1 MRTCLFWG
9 RVGGCESRSRLAGS
23 VRAKVALRW
32 HGASGNGGPSYEKP
46 QPVPLGDAEAQR
58 EFEELQRQFSIV
70 SESLARRGVDGFE
83 GARQEDENIDEK
95 GRNKVTGEVN
105 GPKGKEPTRFG
116 DWERKG
122 RVSDF

>member
-1 MRTCLFWG
+1 MRRHST
-9 RVGGCESRSRLAGS
+9 AGS
-23 VRAKVALRW
+23 EE
-32 HGASGNGGPSYEKP
+32 PSYERP

-70 SESLARRGVDGFE
+70 SESLARQGVDGFE
-83 GARQEDENIDEK
+83 GTRQEDANIDER
-95 GRNKVTGEVN
+95 GRNKQTGEVN
-105 GPKGKEPTRFG
+105 GPRGKEPTRFG